1 MTQISIL
8 EHDETIHLDDNHLGA
23 LYAQLGESNADSVV
37 SRALE
42 ELANRLSLIER
53 SYYRQDLDALAK
65 AAKGLVG
72 IADQIGMPGL
82 AISASNVTSLAKGT
96 DTPALAAAL
105 ARLVRIG
112 DRSLAAIWE
121 IQDLNGS
128 L

>member
-1 MTQISIL
+1 MTQVCIL
-8 EHDETIHLDDNHLGA
+8 EHDEAIQLDDDHLGA
-23 LYAQLGESNADSVV
+23 LYAQLGESHADSVV

-53 SYYRQDLDALAK
+53 SYYRQNLAALAK
-65 AAKGLVG
+65 ASKGLIG

-82 AISASNVTSLAKGT
+82 ATAAGNVSDLAQSA
-96 DTPALAAAL
+96 DEPALSAAL

-121 IQDLNGS
+121 VQDMNGS